1 MQFDYSSIF
10 LDFDGVIKESVEAK
24 SEAFES
30 LFLSYGES
38 VASRV
43 RRHHEK
49 NSGISRFEKLPIYLQ
64 WAGIEATE
72 DQVIEWSDRF
82 SALVKQRVIDSEWV
96 PGILDFLQE
105 KSGSAQL
112 FVVTATPQAE
122 IEEIIDQLGIAQYFS
137 AVIGA
142 PTPKTEAIQTLLQ
155 QFSIQVEQAVMVG
168 DAGSDYLAAKANQVD
183 FILRRTELN
192 QELQD
197 TLGCSMVN
205 NFTSTTEVI

>member
-1 MQFDYSSIF
+1 MHLDYSCIF

-30 LFLSYGES
+30 LFLAYGKG

-43 RRHHEK
+43 RRHHEQ
-49 NSGISRFEKLPIYLQ
+49 NSGVSRFDKLPIYLQ
-64 WAGIEATE
+64 WAGLEVSESQIT
-72 DQVIEWSDRF
+72 EWSDRF
-82 SALVKQRVIDSEWV
+82 SALVKQRVIDSDWV
-96 PGILDFLQE
+96 PGILEFLQ
-105 KSGSAQL
+105 KKAGSDQL

-155 QFSIQVEQAVMVG
+155 QFTIQVEQAVMVG
-168 DAGSDYLAAKANQVD
+168 DAGSDYQAAKANQVD

-205 NFTSTTEVI
+205 DFTSTTEVI